1 MQLQSR
7 IPAHLKRKR
16 PQRQNSVTT
25 LLIVIICF
33 CHNTDIPATKI
44 ATTVPNPVALCLY
57 LPLSLLR
64 SDSLRYLWLLKRSG
78 KQKQPASSKLLSLP
92 LFSSIDLSS
101 SLLIFLPKLPS
112 SHFSP
117 SPNQWGAASIHQTR
131 RHLPCIPCK
140 SSHPHLLIKEA
151 SAATNQV
158 QRSDYVDQDVCVHT
172 DSALMRSLSGYLL
185 FGHSATDPFNSGT
198 LPSTDSGTG
207 WHFLPEC
214 HYYSPQMITIK

>member
-1 MQLQSR
+1 VVLV
-7 IPAHLKRKR
+7 LEC
-16 PQRQNSVTT
+16 RQTPYRAT
-25 LLIVIICF
+25 LLLLGSELEQPFVLLGSF
-33 CHNTDIPATKI
+33 
-44 ATTVPNPVALCLY
+44 
-57 LPLSLLR
+57 LS
-64 SDSLRYLWLLKRSG
+64 
-78 KQKQPASSKLLSLP
+78 
-92 LFSSIDLSS
+92 
-101 SLLIFLPKLPS
+101 FLPKLPS

-158 QRSDYVDQDVCVHT
+158 RRSDYLHQDVCVHT
-172 DSALMRSLSGYLL
+172 DSALMWSLSGYLL

-207 WHFLPEC
+207 WHFLLEC
-214 HYYSPQMITIK
+214 HYYSPLIISNSETSGSKIRENPSSWKQARMILFMNMKTRQIFKNKNKFKFKRIRQGLSK

>member
-1 MQLQSR
+1 MALV
-7 IPAHLKRKR
+7 LEC
-16 PQRQNSVTT
+16 RQTPYRAT
-25 LLIVIICF
+25 LLLLGSELEQPFVLLGMKD
-33 CHNTDIPATKI
+33 TLEPKI
-44 ATTVPNPVALCLY
+44 RKAL
-57 LPLSLLR
+57 PENILR
-64 SDSLRYLWLLKRSG
+64 SNSLRYLWLLKRSG

-101 SLLIFLPKLPS
+101 SLLSFLPKLPS

-117 SPNQWGAASIHQTR
+117 SPNQWGAASIHQTC

-158 QRSDYVDQDVCVHT
+158 RRSDYLDQDVCVHT

-214 HYYSPQMITIK
+214 HYYSPLVISHNLV